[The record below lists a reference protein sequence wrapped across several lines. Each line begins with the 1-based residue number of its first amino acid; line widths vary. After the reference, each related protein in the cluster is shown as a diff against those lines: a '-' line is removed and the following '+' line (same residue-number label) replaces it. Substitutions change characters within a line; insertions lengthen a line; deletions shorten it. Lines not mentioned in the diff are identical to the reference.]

1 MIGRIQSIQ
10 SLGTLDGPG
19 VRFVAFMAGCP
30 LRCKCCHNPETI
42 DGKDFGKYEPEK
54 LADTAAR
61 FLEYFG
67 ERGGVTLSGGEP
79 LLQAEFAT
87 EYFRLCHERGI
98 NTCLDTSG
106 ITFSREPKM
115 LEKFNTLLGV
125 TDLVML
131 DIKHTDDRGH
141 VQLCGKEG
149 TAPRDLL
156 RYLSEIGKPT
166 RIRYVLVPG
175 YTDGEDD
182 LLRLG
187 EIVRSVASLE
197 SLEILPYHELGKV
210 KYEALGMPYKLEGVR
225 VPSAEDIARAKDIIN
240 KNAPQA

>member
-1 MIGRIQSIQ
+1 MSAAELAERA
-10 SLGTLDGPG
+10 
-19 VRFVAFMAGCP
+19 VRY
-30 LRCKCCHNPETI
+30 R
-42 DGKDFGKYEPEK
+42 
-54 LADTAAR
+54 
-61 FLEYFG
+61 EYFG
-67 ERGGVTLSGGEP
+67 RDGGVTLSGGEP
-79 LLQAEFAT
+79 LLQAGFAREFFT
-87 EYFRLCHERGI
+87 ECKARGL